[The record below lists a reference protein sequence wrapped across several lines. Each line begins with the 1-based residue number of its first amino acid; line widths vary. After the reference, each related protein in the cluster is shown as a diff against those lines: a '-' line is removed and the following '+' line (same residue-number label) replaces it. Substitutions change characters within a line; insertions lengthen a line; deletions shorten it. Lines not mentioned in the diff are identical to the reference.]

1 MPPSQSPD
9 EAVDVLVIGGSLVGL
24 STAMFLGMHGIR
36 TLAVERHAGTAIHPR
51 AGHFQLR
58 TVEILRSAGLEE
70 RVRHRS
76 EAQYL
81 PNGGINNVESLAGR
95 EIASFFPNLN
105 AGVEEFSPTVRLF
118 IDQDALEPILR
129 ERAQELGAQL
139 RYRTQCT
146 GLVQDEEGVTATL
159 RELDDDSERTVRARY
174 VVAADGNRS
183 PSRDQLGIAMR
194 GHGLLSNSVTI
205 YFTAG
210 VDLSPLLQGR
220 DQGVN
225 YVTNPVL
232 RGFFRLD
239 RTGNRG
245 FLVVNLVG
253 DTARPE
259 IIAAYP
265 SAPWANVA
273 EAIDESRALELL
285 RAAIGVPGIPV
296 TIQDIATWRAVADSA
311 ERYIHGRVFLAGDAA
326 HTMPP
331 NGGFGGNTGVQD
343 AHNLAWK
350 LAFVLKGIAEPQ
362 LLDTYDAE
370 RRAIGELTVEQ
381 AYSRY
386 VSRVAPYLGTD
397 GMQPIVDDMS
407 MEIGYRYNSAAIVLE
422 PGDPPLH
429 EHPSDSRGRPGSR
442 APHVALERAGEAV
455 STLDLF
461 GTAFVL
467 LAGAEG
473 GAWRDAA
480 HSAGDALGV
489 PLDSYVVNGGE
500 LRDPGGV
507 FADAYGVSAAGAVLV
522 RPDGFVAWRAQDGAD
537 ASAAFVREVLASV
550 LFRQRDKPGP
560 AAASTTPS
568 S

>member
-1 MPPSQSPD
+1 
-9 EAVDVLVIGGSLVGL
+9 
-24 STAMFLGMHGIR
+24 
-36 TLAVERHAGTAIHPR
+36 
-51 AGHFQLR
+51 
-58 TVEILRSAGLEE
+58 
-70 RVRHRS
+70 
-76 EAQYL
+76 
-81 PNGGINNVESLAGR
+81 
-95 EIASFFPNLN
+95 
-105 AGVEEFSPTVRLF
+105 VRLF

-159 RELDDDSERTVRARY
+159 LELEDDASRTVRARY

-183 PSRDQLGIAMR
+183 PTRDQLGIAMR

-210 VDLSPLLQGR
+210 VDLSPLLEGR

-273 EAIDESRALELL
+273 ETIDEPRALELL

-296 TIQDIATWRAVADSA
+296 TVQDIATWRAVADSA
-311 ERYIHGRVFLAGDAA
+311 ERYVHGRVFLAGDAA

-350 LAFVLKGIAEPQ
+350 LAFVLKGIAGPR
-362 LLDTYDAE
+362 LLDTYDDE

-386 VSRVAPYLGTD
+386 VTRVAPYLGTD

-407 MEIGYRYNSAAIVLE
+407 MEIGYRYNSAAIALE
-422 PGDPPLH
+422 PGDAPLY
-429 EHPSDSRGRPGSR
+429 EHPAESRGRPGSR

-461 GTAFVL
+461 GTSFVL
-467 LAGAEG
+467 LAGADG

-480 HSAGDALGV
+480 QSAGEALGV
-489 PLDSYVVNGGE
+489 PLDSYVVGSDE
-500 LRDPGGV
+500 LRDPGGA
-507 FADAYGVSAAGAVLV
+507 FADGYGVSSAGAVLV
-522 RPDGFVAWRAQDGAD
+522 RPDGFVAWRAPDGTG
-537 ASAAFVREVLASV
+537 ASEAPVRDVLAT
-550 LFRQRDKPGP
+550 LLLRRRDAPSET
-560 AAASTTPS
+560 AISTTPTS
-568 S
+568 